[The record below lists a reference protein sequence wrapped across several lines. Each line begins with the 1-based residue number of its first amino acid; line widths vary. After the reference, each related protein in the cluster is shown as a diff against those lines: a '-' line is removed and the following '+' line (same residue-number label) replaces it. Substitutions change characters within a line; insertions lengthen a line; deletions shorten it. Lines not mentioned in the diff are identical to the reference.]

1 STHPRFPHHH
11 NRPNLIDTRDT
22 DTAITLRI
30 FRNHDG
36 RTGKGQQI
44 GRKLELN
51 VVRQGGPNARVVE
64 ATVSDRFAIR
74 EPPAPKYEA
83 DPSLGLNQVVT
94 KQSPSQG
101 WSVEVVR
108 RILVGE
114 REVSREAW
122 TVVYRP
128 QQAIYAV
135 HPCK

>member
-1 STHPRFPHHH
+1 
-11 NRPNLIDTRDT
+11 
-22 DTAITLRI
+22 
-30 FRNHDG
+30 
-36 RTGKGQQI
+36 
-44 GRKLELN
+44 
-51 VVRQGGPNARVVE
+51 
-64 ATVSDRFAIR
+64 VSDRFAIR

-135 HPCK
+135 HPCKIPGQEHTCPTTTTPPPTTTTTSPGSEGDGGD